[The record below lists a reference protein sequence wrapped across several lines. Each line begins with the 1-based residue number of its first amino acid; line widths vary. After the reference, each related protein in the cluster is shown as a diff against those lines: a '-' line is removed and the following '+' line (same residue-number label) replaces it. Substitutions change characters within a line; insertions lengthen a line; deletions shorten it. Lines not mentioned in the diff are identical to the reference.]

1 MVYLECEED
10 GMSIVAGYIAVAL
23 IAVIGFLVSAE
34 IAELWDRWVISRTRV
49 FIDEDDD
56 GDI

>member
-1 MVYLECEED
+1 VVYLECEEE
-10 GMSIVAGYIAVAL
+10 GMSIVAGYIAAAL
-23 IAVIGFLVSAE
+23 IAGLGFFISAE
-34 IAELWDRWVISRTRV
+34 IAELWDRWVISRTQV

>member
-1 MVYLECEED
+1 
-10 GMSIVAGYIAVAL
+10 MSIVAGYIAVAL

-34 IAELWDRWVISRTRV
+34 IAELWDRWVISRTQA

-56 GDI
+56 GDV